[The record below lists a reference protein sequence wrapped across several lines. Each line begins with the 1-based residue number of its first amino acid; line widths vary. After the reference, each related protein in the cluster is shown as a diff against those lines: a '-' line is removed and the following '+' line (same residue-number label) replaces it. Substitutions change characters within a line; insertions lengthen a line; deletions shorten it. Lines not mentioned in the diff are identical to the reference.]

1 MHGLRKTVKMLVF
14 EKKEK
19 ADPNSMYDAFQLFEV
34 STLNELV
41 KVEIRIGINWP
52 VPVQDDKDKENT
64 IKLEWY
70 QGKILGIATR
80 DPPTF
85 LLVWDAIPDV
95 DNFELEESLLLDPTK
110 WRKKGK

>member
-1 MHGLRKTVKMLVF
+1 MKRKIGIFPAETHWEGHRPLDNLVLGTMNDELRRLDAKHLEKMHGLRKTVKMLAF

-52 VPVQDDKDKENT
+52 VP
-64 IKLEWY
+64 I
-70 QGKILGIATR
+70 
-80 DPPTF
+80 
-85 LLVWDAIPDV
+85 
-95 DNFELEESLLLDPTK
+95 
-110 WRKKGK
+110 